1 MPGPPYHQPV
11 QAASVS
17 AFTGVWDPGSLL
29 SGSWVLGHETRTGGR
44 SLLLRSVCS
53 ELCSL
58 DICLP
63 ILASEA
69 IPRPTMVAPQ
79 GSKQPPRATG

>member
-53 ELCSL
+53 EL
-58 DICLP
+58 
-63 ILASEA
+63 
-69 IPRPTMVAPQ
+69 
-79 GSKQPPRATG
+79 